1 MTESE
6 KTTPNPSPK
15 METSPAAKTETD
27 PAIPPAPA
35 DQSAE
40 APTDEQGDPVAL
52 QGQVDDL
59 RLILSKVA
67 PHLDLD
73 REVNRI
79 TRGGDYDPPA
89 PPTPDTPPPARR
101 AATKPRAQGTADLSD
116 AQIMQMV
123 TQAREAR
130 STGFQPLPN

>member
-1 MTESE
+1 
-6 KTTPNPSPK
+6 

-59 RLILSKVA
+59 RLILSKIA

>member
-6 KTTPNPSPK
+6 KTTPNPSPNPAPK
-15 METSPAAKTETD
+15 TELDTDNQPAA
-27 PAIPPAPA
+27 A
-35 DQSAE
+35 DQPAA
-40 APTDEQGDPVAL
+40 APENEQADPVAL

-59 RLILSKVA
+59 RLILSKIA